1 MPNIYSTEKFEK
13 EFTYSGSDLGA
24 TYTPENYNVPE
35 GSYSTDPYNGAV
47 RVSEMKQMVKTL
59 HDNQISVIMDVVYN
73 HVYNASDF
81 CVNQIVPGYF
91 SVWMRMENTPTAP
104 TVEMTPPPS
113 VPW

>member
-47 RVSEMKQMVKTL
+47 RVAEMKQMVKTL
-59 HDNQISVIMDVVYN
+59 HNDPDQCDHGRGLQSCIQRIGFLCK
-73 HVYNASDF
+73 SDRTGLF
-81 CVNQIVPGYF
+81 FPGKRG
-91 SVWMRMENTPTAP
+91 WNILQRLRL
-104 TVEMTPPPS
+104 
-113 VPW
+113 WK